1 MARRPRIFAS
11 QVLYHVIIRGNHR
24 KATFRT
30 PADYQAYLERLAR
43 YLPQCQVRLWAYC
56 LMPNHVHLLVET
68 GTQPLSAFMQR
79 LQQSYTQYFNRTH
92 RKVGHLFQGRYKAI
106 ICEQDSYLL
115 PLIRYLH
122 LNPVRAKLVK
132 QPEAYPYSGHTAY
145 LDGRATAVLNPAPG
159 LAAFGGRL
167 AYRQF
172 VREGMGE
179 GHQPDYYAVTDQRF
193 LGSERFVDS
202 WQARVT
208 DMPSSPPRQNLTR
221 ALHVVATGIGTDVA
235 ELRSADRSWA
245 VSQQRTK
252 AAYLLIRRGGYRLSD
267 VAAAFRRDPATLS
280 TLVTRFAVRLSEE
293 PAMQREMERLAKKVK
308 I

>member
-1 MARRPRIFAS
+1 MARRPRVFAP
-11 QVLYHVIIRGNHR
+11 QVLYHVIVRGNHR
-24 KATFRT
+24 KSTFRT
-30 PADYQAYLERLAR
+30 PADYQAYLERLVR
-43 YLPQCQVRLWAYC
+43 YLRPCQVRLWAYC

-68 GTQPLSAFMQR
+68 GSHPLSTFMQR

-132 QPEAYPYSGHTAY
+132 QPEDYPYSGHRVYVAG
-145 LDGRATAVLNPAPG
+145 LATAVLDPAPG
-159 LAAFGGRL
+159 LAAFGGIR

-193 LGSERFVDS
+193 LGDERFVDT
-202 WQARVT
+202 WQARIA
-208 DMPSSPPRQNLTR
+208 DAPSLPSRQSLTR
-221 ALHVVATGIGTDVA
+221 ALHAVAMGIGVEVA
-235 ELRSADRSWA
+235 ELRSTDRSWA

-252 AAYLLIRRGGYRLSD
+252 TAYLLIRRGGYRLSD
-267 VAAAFRRDPATLS
+267 VASVLNRDPATVS
-280 TLVTRFAVRLSEE
+280 TLLTRFAARLAEE
-293 PAMQREMERLAKKVK
+293 PVMQRDLERLAKKVK